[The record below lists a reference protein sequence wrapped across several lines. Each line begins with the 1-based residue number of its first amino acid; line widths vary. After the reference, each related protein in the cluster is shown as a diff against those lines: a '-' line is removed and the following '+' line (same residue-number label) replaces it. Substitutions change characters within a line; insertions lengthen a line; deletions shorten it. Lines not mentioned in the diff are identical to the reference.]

1 MNTSLSLKNVI
12 YSWRP
17 GDVANRKWHRNRNAN
32 LARAEETRRPSQL
45 PLLPQDSC
53 TRIPSVKNNSEERE
67 QIKAVIKFSLVKNNN
82 DYGKM

>member
-1 MNTSLSLKNVI
+1 M
-12 YSWRP
+12 
-17 GDVANRKWHRNRNAN
+17 NRKWHRNRNAH
-32 LARAEETRRPSQL
+32 LARVEETRWPAPV

-53 TRIPSVKNNSEERE
+53 TRIPNVKNNNEERE